1 MYKTRMPTHFDPFF
15 LAPNV
20 DQLLTD
26 PRLIWPSPRQAVC
39 WRREKLV
46 IYRHFIGEMWFPW
59 VLNVREIDGYIVLK
73 WCLNGKAWLTQKI
86 PIPIFRHIP
95 ITEQEVLPIG
105 KTPAHMGVYGVCG
118 FV

>member
-1 MYKTRMPTHFDPFF
+1 MPTHFDPFF

-59 VLNVREIDGYIVLK
+59 ILNVREIDGDI
-73 WCLNGKAWLTQKI
+73 I
-86 PIPIFRHIP
+86 DI
-95 ITEQEVLPIG
+95 
-105 KTPAHMGVYGVCG
+105 
-118 FV
+118 